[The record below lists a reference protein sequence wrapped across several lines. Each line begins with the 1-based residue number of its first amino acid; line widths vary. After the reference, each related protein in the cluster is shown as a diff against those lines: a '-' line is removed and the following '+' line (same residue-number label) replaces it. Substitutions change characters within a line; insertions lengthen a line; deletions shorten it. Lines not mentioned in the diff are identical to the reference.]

1 MSAHRT
7 VTDAEL
13 RVPLLAYADAIVQI
27 VAEFPALAPVEVAL
41 AEALGLV
48 LADDV
53 VSADDIPAF
62 DNSAM
67 DGYAVR
73 AADLATSAELVV
85 ATDVAPGAA
94 VKVMTGFPVPE
105 GADTIVPW
113 ERTSGGVGAV
123 VGDTLRVEGEVTV
136 GAFVRPTGEDVR
148 RGDTVLRAGTRIG
161 PVQVGMLASLGR
173 DRVRVHPA
181 PRVGVLSTGDELVG
195 VDEPVGRGRI
205 RDSNAPMLAA
215 ACTQLGAVVTGVRRA
230 KDDPDAIAAALA
242 ALAADADL
250 LVSTGG
256 ASVGERDWLRSVLE
270 RQEPLRFWKVA
281 LRPGKP
287 VALGTVDGVPV
298 LVLPGNPGSV
308 VACTHVFLTRAVR
321 ALAGRD
327 PEPRTVP
334 GTLAEAIRG
343 DDQRTVVHPVRLDD
357 GQVVPVA
364 SRSSQVL
371 STALG
376 ADGFVIVAP
385 GGLAAGATV
394 RVELSA

>member
-1 MSAHRT
+1 MSPHRT

-13 RVPLLAYADAIVQI
+13 QVPLLAYADAIVQV
-27 VAEFPALAPVEVAL
+27 VAAFPALAAVEVAL
-41 AEALGLV
+41 ADALGLV

-53 VSADDIPAF
+53 IAADDVPAF

-67 DGYAVR
+67 DGYGVHTE
-73 AADLATSAELVV
+73 DLASSPELVV
-85 ATDVAPGAA
+85 ADRMAPGAA
-94 VKVMTGFPVPE
+94 VKVMTGFPIPD
-105 GADTIVPW
+105 GADAVVPW
-113 ERTSGGVGAV
+113 ERTSGGVGAA
-123 VGDTLRVEGEVTV
+123 VGDRIRIEGQVAA

-161 PVQVGMLASLGR
+161 PVQVGVLASLGR
-173 DRVRVHPA
+173 SRVRVHPA

-195 VDEPVGRGRI
+195 IDEAVGRGRI

-230 KDDPDAIAAALA
+230 ADDPDEIAAALG

-250 LVSTGG
+250 VISTGG

-270 RQEPLRFWKVA
+270 RQAPLRFWKVA

-287 VALGTVDGVPV
+287 VALGAVDGVPV
-298 LVLPGNPGSV
+298 IVLPGNPGSV
-308 VACTHVFLTRAVR
+308 VACTHVFVTRAVR
-321 ALAGRD
+321 ALAARD
-327 PEPRTVP
+327 PEPRGVP
-334 GTLAEAIRG
+334 GVLAEAIAG
-343 DDQRTVVHPVRLDD
+343 DEQRTVVHPVHLDD
-357 GQVVPVA
+357 GAVVPVVG
-364 SRSSQVL
+364 RSSQVL

-385 GGLAAGATV
+385 GGLAAGAPV
-394 RVELSA
+394 IVELTS